1 MTEYSRMAKGNYTVV
16 GGSIGVSAPN
26 VKIINLPFKP
36 DFVELINYTAA
47 SVMTDDAVPFAWW
60 DASVPPLNLGG
71 PPTIPY
77 DTVIERSTGAALVT
91 DMVQVGG
98 GISVFSAGQ
107 ALQFGPIYKHNS
119 VASADFSIANS
130 GAGGPTTVTT
140 ATNHNLSSGD
150 VIIFEGLYQT
160 STTGMPQ
167 LNYIWF
173 TVTVLTATTFTIPWD
188 TSGSN
193 YTAFNSATSTG
204 NIGAWK
210 KVLFPYLYF
219 PGTADISGITLGNT
233 TTIDTTDAHNFVVGQ
248 EVAFRIPAA
257 WGTVELNS
265 LPNTLVPGSPVY
277 GYVIA
282 VTDYNTVVVNI
293 NSSAFTPFNV
303 NQTVVSVPGLS
314 FPQIVAVG
322 DVNTGGVQISSGSQ
336 LYPPPYFVPI
346 GDGSALTSGVYKARV
361 NTINGP
367 AIQGSFVNNTSQ
379 GFVIG
384 NFGARND
391 STAFV
396 GGSDGDIIEWRAFLH
411 DLSSP

>member
-1 MTEYSRMAKGNYTVV
+1 MTEYSRMAKGNYVV
-16 GGSIGVSAPN
+16 SGGSIGVSAPS
-26 VKIINLPFKP
+26 VKVINLPFKP
-36 DFVELINYTAA
+36 DYVELINYTAA
-47 SVMTDDAVPFAWW
+47 ATPTDDGIPFAFW
-60 DASVPPLNLGG
+60 DASVPPLLISSVN
-71 PPTIPY
+71 Y
-77 DTVIERSTGAALVT
+77 DTVVQVFNGTPVLTT

-107 ALQFGPIYKHNS
+107 ALQFGPLYKHNS
-119 VASADFSIANS
+119 VASADFSIAVS

-140 ATNHNLSSGD
+140 ATNHGLSSGD
-150 VIIFEGLYQT
+150 VIIFEGLFQT
-160 STTGMPQ
+160 STTGMSQ
-167 LNYIWF
+167 LNYVWF

-204 NIGAWK
+204 NIGSWK
-210 KVLFPYLYF
+210 KVLYPYLYF
-219 PGTADISGITLGNT
+219 PGVATISGITLGNT

-248 EVAFRIPAA
+248 EVAFRIPSA

-265 LPNTLVPGSPVY
+265 LPNLLTPGSPQY

-293 NSSAFTPFNV
+293 NSSAYTPFTV
-303 NQTVVSVPGLS
+303 NQTIASVPGLS
-314 FPQIVAVG
+314 YPEIVAVG
-322 DVNTGGVQISSGSQ
+322 DVNTGGVQLSSGSA
-336 LYPPPYFVPI
+336 LYPPPYYSPI
-346 GDGSALTSGVYKARV
+346 GTTRV

-367 AIQGSFVNNTSQ
+367 AIQGAFVNNTSQ

-384 NFGARND
+384 NSGARND

-396 GGSDGDIIEWRAFLH
+396 GGSDGDRMEWRAFLH

>member
-1 MTEYSRMAKGNYTVV
+1 MAEYSRMAKGNYTVS
-16 GGSIGVSAPN
+16 GGAIGVSAPN

-47 SVMTDDAVPFAWW
+47 SVMTDDAVPFAYW
-60 DASVPPLNLGG
+60 DASVPPL
-71 PPTIPY
+71 TISSVNY
-77 DTVIERSTGAALVT
+77 DTVIQRSTGAALVT

-98 GISVFSAGQ
+98 GISVFTAGQ

-119 VASADFSIANS
+119 VATADFSIAVS

-140 ATNHNLSSGD
+140 VTNHNLSSGD
-150 VIIFEGLYQT
+150 VIIFEGLFQT
-160 STTGMPQ
+160 ATTGMPQ

-193 YTAFNSATSTG
+193 YTAFNTATSTG
-204 NIGAWK
+204 NIGSWK
-210 KVLFPYLYF
+210 KVLYPYLYF
-219 PGTADISGITLGNT
+219 PGVATISAITLGNT

-248 EVAFRIPAA
+248 EVAFRIPSQ

-265 LPNTLVPGSPVY
+265 LPNTTIPGSPLY

-282 VTDYNTVVVNI
+282 VTDYNTFVVNI
-293 NSSAFTPFNV
+293 NSSAYTPFTV
-303 NQTVVSVPGLS
+303 NPTVAQVVGLS
-314 FPQIVAVG
+314 YPEVLAVG
-322 DVNTGGVQISSGSQ
+322 DVNTGGIQISSGSP
-336 LYPPPYFVPI
+336 LYPSPYYSPI
-346 GDGSALTSGVYKARV
+346 GTTRV
-361 NTINGP
+361 STINGP
-367 AIQGSFVNNTSQ
+367 AIAGSFVNNTSQ

-396 GGSDGDIIEWRAFLH
+396 GGSDGDIMEWRAYFH
-411 DLSSP
+411 DLSIP

>member
-1 MTEYSRMAKGNYTVV
+1 MAEYSRMAKGNYTVS
-16 GGSIGVSAPN
+16 GGSIGATAPN
-26 VKIINLPFKP
+26 TKIIQLPFKP

-60 DASVPPLNLGG
+60 DASVPPL
-71 PPTIPY
+71 TISSVNY
-77 DTVIERSTGAALVT
+77 DTVIERSTGSALVT

-107 ALQFGPIYKHNS
+107 ALQFGPVYKHNS
-119 VASADFSIANS
+119 VASADFSIAQS

-150 VIIFEGLYQT
+150 VIIFESLYQ
-160 STTGMPQ
+160 SATTGMPQ

-193 YTAFNSATSTG
+193 YTAFNTATSTG
-204 NIGAWK
+204 NIGLWK
-210 KVLFPYLYF
+210 KVLYPYLYF
-219 PGTADISGITLGNT
+219 PGVATISGITLGNT

-248 EVAFRIPAA
+248 EVAFRIPSQ

-265 LPNTLVPGSPVY
+265 LPNLLTPGSPQY

-293 NSSAFTPFNV
+293 NSSAYTPFV
-303 NQTVVSVPGLS
+303 INQTVAGVPGLS
-314 FPQIVAVG
+314 YPEIVAVG
-322 DVNTGGVQISSGSQ
+322 DVNTGGVQLSAGSP
-336 LYPPPYFVPI
+336 LYPPPYYSPI
-346 GDGSALTSGVYKARV
+346 GTTRV

-367 AIQGSFVNNTSQ
+367 AIQGAFVNNTSQ

-396 GGSDGDIIEWRAFLH
+396 GGSDGDVMEWRAYLH
-411 DLSSP
+411 DISLP

>member
-1 MTEYSRMAKGNYTVV
+1 MTEYSRMAKGNYVAS

-26 VKIINLPFKP
+26 VKVINLPFKP

-60 DASVPPLNLGG
+60 DASVPPL
-71 PPTIPY
+71 TISSVNY

-119 VASADFSIANS
+119 VASADFSIATS

-150 VIIFEGLYQT
+150 VVIFEGLFQT
-160 STTGMPQ
+160 ATTGMPQ

-193 YTAFNSATSTG
+193 YTAFNTATSTG

-219 PGTADISGITLGNT
+219 PGIATISGITLGNT

-248 EVAFRIPAA
+248 EVAFRIPSQ

-265 LPNTLVPGSPVY
+265 LPNTLIPGSPVY

-293 NSSAFTPFNV
+293 NSSAYTPFTV
-303 NQTVVSVPGLS
+303 NPTVAQVPGLS
-314 FPQIVAVG
+314 YPEIVAVG
-322 DVNTGGVQISSGSQ
+322 DVNTGGTLISAGSQ
-336 LYPPPYFVPI
+336 LYPPPYYSPI
-346 GDGSALTSGVYKARV
+346 GTVRV
-361 NTINGP
+361 DTINGP
-367 AIQGSFVNNTSQ
+367 AIRGAFVNNTCQ

-396 GGSDGDIIEWRAFLH
+396 GGSDGDIIEWRAYFH
-411 DLSSP
+411 DMSIP